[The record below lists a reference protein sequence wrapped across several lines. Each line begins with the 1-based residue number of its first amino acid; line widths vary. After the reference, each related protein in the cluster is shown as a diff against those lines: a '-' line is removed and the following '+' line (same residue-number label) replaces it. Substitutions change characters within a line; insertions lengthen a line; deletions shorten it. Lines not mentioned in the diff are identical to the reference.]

1 MSSEPDTHDSLK
13 STEVFQRL
21 GSITRQLH
29 ESLNELGY
37 TPVLKGAVDE
47 LPDAR
52 SRLKYIARLTG
63 EAAEKVLNRVDEA
76 KAEQERVIEHT
87 EQLLQTIRGVP
98 GLKWAMPELLEW
110 TEKIQQDAQRTDQ
123 HLTDIMMAQ
132 DFHDLTGQ
140 VINRVVTL
148 AATIESQL
156 LQLLVQAAP
165 QPPTVPLP
173 ASVEAAPEIL
183 PLPPMPTIAPSHSH
197 APVGTPEH
205 SALAGPV
212 VDPEGRTDVVS
223 NQSEVDDLLAS
234 LGF

>member
-37 TPVLKGAVDE
+37 TPVLKDAVDE

-52 SRLKYIARLTG
+52 SRLQYIARLTG

-76 KAEQERVIEHT
+76 KLEQERVIEHT
-87 EQLLQTIRGVP
+87 EQLLRTIRGVP

-110 TEKIQQDAQRTDQ
+110 TEKIQQDARRTDQ

-140 VINRVVTL
+140 VIKRVVNL
-148 AATIESQL
+148 AATIEAQL
-156 LQLLVQAAP
+156 VQLLVQAAP
-165 QPPTVPLP
+165 QPPVVVVP
-173 ASVEAAPEIL
+173 ASVEAVVTEML
-183 PLPPMPTIAPSHSH
+183 PSLPKIASSHSH